1 MFQGHL
7 SLKCGVSLSAFL
19 VVLKKA
25 PTNGG
30 TNRRIPAD
38 DSPHVIAIQRNPHP
52 IWYRVRL
59 MRCALGSTLAFPL
72 TAHSLEEARVRAL
85 EHYQRRHRDEEVEV
99 LQVERLAPVA

>member
-1 MFQGHL
+1 
-7 SLKCGVSLSAFL
+7 
-19 VVLKKA
+19 
-25 PTNGG
+25 
-30 TNRRIPAD
+30 
-38 DSPHVIAIQRNPHP
+38 
-52 IWYRVRL
+52 